1 MKKLLCIAS
10 CGLLLLL
17 AGCKKEEPKPQPQPD
32 PQPQEQSLAGN
43 VERPTWTT
51 TDDYDYTSSMTAV
64 ISINL
69 LDKYPEAA
77 KDFVLNDNDLMA
89 AFAGEE
95 CLGVAEQIDGLF
107 YLYIAGPKEQES
119 SVSVSL
125 RYYSAHYKN
134 LFVAADAFTFVNDA
148 EQGTVNAPYVP
159 AFVVAESK

>member
-64 ISINL
+64 IRVDL
-69 LDKYPEAA
+69 KEQYPEAA
-77 KDFVLNDNDLMA
+77 KDFAVNENDLLA
-89 AFAGEE
+89 AFVGED
-95 CLGVAEQIDGLF
+95 CLGVAELVDSLYFLF
-107 YLYIAGPKEQES
+107 INSPKEQAEAAK
-119 SVSVSL
+119 VSL
-125 RYYSAHYKN
+125 RYYSTQYKN
-134 LFVAADAFTFVNDA
+134 LFVAADAFAYVNNDTI
-148 EQGTVNAPYVP
+148 GTYNAPYVP

>member
-1 MKKLLCIAS
+1 MKKLLCILS
-10 CGLLLLL
+10 CGLLLL
-17 AGCKKEEPKPQPQPD
+17 ATGCKKEEPTPD
-32 PQPQEQSLAGN
+32 PQPQPQPEQTLAAD
-43 VERPTWTT
+43 VARPSWAAS
-51 TDDYDYTSSMTAV
+51 DEYDYTSSMTAV

-148 EQGTVNAPYVP
+148 AQGTVNAPYVP